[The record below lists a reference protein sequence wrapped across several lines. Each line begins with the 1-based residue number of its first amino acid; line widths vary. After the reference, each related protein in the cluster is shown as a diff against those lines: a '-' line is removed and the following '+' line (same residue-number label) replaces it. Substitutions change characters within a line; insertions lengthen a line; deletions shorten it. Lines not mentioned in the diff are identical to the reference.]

1 MAITTSE
8 ARRDLFGL
16 IERVNLDQTEVEI
29 TSKRGS
35 AVLMSKDEYDSLVET
50 SYLLRSPV
58 NAQRL
63 LSALNSAREGKVV
76 ERELP
81 PASEPEPLAAS
92 ELIACGWT
100 ILPRGDQGV
109 WRDPLP
115 GGENIGGSWRVCT
128 REELG
133 EVRPKATWI

>member
-35 AVLMSKDEYDSLVET
+35 AVLMSKDEYDALVET
-50 SYLLRSPV
+50 SYLLRSPA

-63 LSALNSAREGKVV
+63 LSSLNAARGGQVTEHEIVPARENADDTWMGK
-76 ERELP
+76 
-81 PASEPEPLAAS
+81 
-92 ELIACGWT
+92 
-100 ILPRGDQGV
+100 
-109 WRDPLP
+109 
-115 GGENIGGSWRVCT
+115 
-128 REELG
+128 
-133 EVRPKATWI
+133 